1 MITGLW
7 ERLSTEQSVIDFW
20 SLNNYMEYL
29 DIYDENRKWLGY
41 SRPRGAS
48 YMPGEYHLIVHVCLM
63 NERGEM
69 LIQQRSDSVA
79 KWPGMWDLTIGGHVL
94 AGETPEQAAV
104 REVQEEL
111 GLQIILSE
119 AGTVEMTIQNRL
131 DTIFVVP
138 VKCVRE
144 YDGDAEHLLKN
155 LVLQEEEVK
164 AVRWASIEEIRSMI
178 ENRRFLGYPM
188 DIIEKISL
196 LM

>member
-7 ERLSTEQSVIDFW
+7 ECVSTEQSVIDFW

-63 NERGEM
+63 NEREEM
-69 LIQQRSDSVA
+69 LIQQRSDIVA

-94 AGETPEQAAV
+94 AGETPEQAAE

-111 GLQIILSE
+111 GLTISLSE
-119 AGTVEMTIQNRL
+119 AKIVTMTIDNRL

-138 VKCVRE
+138 VSVVRE
-144 YDGDAEHLLKN
+144 YDGDAEHLLKK

-164 AVRWASIEEIRSMI
+164 AIRWASIEEIRSMI

>member
-1 MITGLW
+1 
-7 ERLSTEQSVIDFW
+7 
-20 SLNNYMEYL
+20 MEYL
-29 DIYDENRKWLGY
+29 DIYDEHRRWLGY

-48 YMPGEYHLIVHVCLM
+48 YLPGEYHLIVHVCLM

-94 AGETPEQAAV
+94 AGETPEQAAE

-119 AGTVEMTIQNRL
+119 AGIVEMTIQNRL

-144 YDGDAEHLLKN
+144 YDGDAEHLLKKI
-155 LVLQEEEVK
+155 VPQEEEVK

-178 ENRRFLGYPM
+178 VDGRFLGYPM
-188 DIIEKISL
+188 DIIEKICL

>member
-1 MITGLW
+1 
-7 ERLSTEQSVIDFW
+7 
-20 SLNNYMEYL
+20 
-29 DIYDENRKWLGY
+29 
-41 SRPRGAS
+41 
-48 YMPGEYHLIVHVCLM
+48 MPGEYHLIVHVCLM

-79 KWPGMWDLTIGGHVL
+79 KWPGTWDLTIGGHVL
-94 AGETPEQAAV
+94 AGETPEQAAE
-104 REVQEEL
+104 RKVQEEL

-144 YDGDAEHLLKN
+144 YDGDAEHLLKKI
-155 LVLQEEEVK
+155 VPQEEEVK

-178 ENRRFLGYPM
+178 VAGRFLGYPM
-188 DIIEKISL
+188 DIIEKICL

>member
-7 ERLSTEQSVIDFW
+7 ECVSTEQSVIDFW

-63 NERGEM
+63 NEREEM

-94 AGETPEQAAV
+94 AGETPEQAAE

-119 AGTVEMTIQNRL
+119 AGIVEMTIQNRL

-144 YDGDAEHLLKN
+144 YDGDAEHLLKK

>member
-7 ERLSTEQSVIDFW
+7 ECVSTEQSVIDFW

-63 NERGEM
+63 NEREEM

-94 AGETPEQAAV
+94 AGETPEQAAE

-111 GLQIILSE
+111 GLTISLSE
-119 AGTVEMTIQNRL
+119 AKIVTMTIDNRL

-138 VKCVRE
+138 VSVVRE
-144 YDGDAEHLLKN
+144 YDGDAEHLLKK

-164 AVRWASIEEIRSMI
+164 AIRWASIEEIRSMI

>member
-7 ERLSTEQSVIDFW
+7 ECVSTEQSVIDFW

-48 YMPGEYHLIVHVCLM
+48 YLPGEYHLIVHVCVM

-94 AGETPEQAAV
+94 VGETPEQAAE

-119 AGTVEMTIQNRL
+119 AGIVEMTIQNRL

-144 YDGDAEHLLKN
+144 YDGDAEHLLKK

-164 AVRWASIEEIRSMI
+164 AIRWASIEEIRSMI
-178 ENRRFLGYPM
+178 ENRRFLGYPV

>member
-1 MITGLW
+1 MFTGLW
-7 ERLSTEQSVIDFW
+7 ECVSTEQSVIDFW

-94 AGETPEQAAV
+94 AGETPEQAAE

>member
-1 MITGLW
+1 
-7 ERLSTEQSVIDFW
+7 
-20 SLNNYMEYL
+20 MEYL

-94 AGETPEQAAV
+94 AGETPEQAAE

-178 ENRRFLGYPM
+178 VDGRFLGYPV
-188 DIIEKISL
+188 DIIEKICL

>member
-1 MITGLW
+1 MHFFMMRLTRNCTW
-7 ERLSTEQSVIDFW
+7 EVLV
-20 SLNNYMEYL
+20 NNYMEYL

-94 AGETPEQAAV
+94 AGETPEQAAE
-104 REVQEEL
+104 RKVQEEL

-144 YDGDAEHLLKN
+144 YDGDAEHLLKKI
-155 LVLQEEEVK
+155 VPQEEEVK

-178 ENRRFLGYPM
+178 VAGRFLGYPM
-188 DIIEKISL
+188 DIIEKICL

>member
-1 MITGLW
+1 
-7 ERLSTEQSVIDFW
+7 
-20 SLNNYMEYL
+20 
-29 DIYDENRKWLGY
+29 
-41 SRPRGAS
+41 
-48 YMPGEYHLIVHVCLM
+48 
-63 NERGEM
+63 
-69 LIQQRSDSVA
+69 
-79 KWPGMWDLTIGGHVL
+79 MWDLTIGGHVL
-94 AGETPEQAAV
+94 AGETPEQAAE

-119 AGTVEMTIQNRL
+119 AGIVEMTIQNRL

-178 ENRRFLGYPM
+178 VDGRFLGYPM

>member
-1 MITGLW
+1 
-7 ERLSTEQSVIDFW
+7 
-20 SLNNYMEYL
+20 MEYL

>member
-1 MITGLW
+1 MHFFMMRLTRNCTW
-7 ERLSTEQSVIDFW
+7 EVLV
-20 SLNNYMEYL
+20 NNYMEYL

-69 LIQQRSDSVA
+69 LIQQRSYSVA

-94 AGETPEQAAV
+94 AGETPEQAAE
-104 REVQEEL
+104 RKVQEEL

-119 AGTVEMTIQNRL
+119 AGTVEMTIQSRL

-144 YDGDAEHLLKN
+144 YDGDAEHLLKKI
-155 LVLQEEEVK
+155 VPQEEEVK

-178 ENRRFLGYPM
+178 VAGRFLGYPM
-188 DIIEKISL
+188 DIIEKICL

>member
-1 MITGLW
+1 MHFFMMRLTRNCTW
-7 ERLSTEQSVIDFW
+7 EVLV
-20 SLNNYMEYL
+20 NNYMEYL

-94 AGETPEQAAV
+94 AGETPEQAAE

-144 YDGDAEHLLKN
+144 YDGDAEHLLKKI
-155 LVLQEEEVK
+155 VPQEEEVK

-178 ENRRFLGYPM
+178 VAGRFLGYPM
-188 DIIEKISL
+188 DIIEKICL

>member
-1 MITGLW
+1 MHFFMMRLTRNCTW
-7 ERLSTEQSVIDFW
+7 EVLV
-20 SLNNYMEYL
+20 NNYMEYL
-29 DIYDENRKWLGY
+29 DIYDEQRRWLGY

-94 AGETPEQAAV
+94 AGETPEQAAE

>member
-7 ERLSTEQSVIDFW
+7 ECVSTEQSVIDFW

-63 NERGEM
+63 NEREEM

-94 AGETPEQAAV
+94 AGETPEQAAE

-119 AGTVEMTIQNRL
+119 AGIVEMTIQNRL

-144 YDGDAEHLLKN
+144 YDGDAEHLLKK

-164 AVRWASIEEIRSMI
+164 PVRWASIEEIRSMI